1 MSRKTSG
8 ALQIQLQTVVQALE
22 AALSNLIE
30 KVDALGTKIDK
41 MPNVAKKMADGYV
54 ASFGTIAK
62 SVEGLSSHV
71 NKLDKI
77 ASGLTKI
84 ADGVKHFKATETQA
98 KSIDRLTAS
107 FAGLGPAVAGF
118 PKDVS
123 GLTAFADS
131 ITSITKA
138 FEGLDGKIPT
148 VKQIGRLNSAANAI
162 RNLGNAI
169 KTTGKIP
176 PDALAA
182 LKEVRGTGGGGG
194 RGGTG
199 GGGGTYNGPAAESSD
214 FKQYATK
221 GIGVALSLGLTEALK
236 RQNVDRE
243 LSQVMAFESPNL
255 GALISGGDSQVR
267 ASSVYTAR
275 MKRELAALQRRHG
288 VNYED
293 AASALAMTARYTY
306 GGNRAYGDVRSMSP
320 AERLEQQS
328 NIIENSKLMFQ
339 KTGLDMSTATNMQLS
354 MGRDLG
360 IKAEEYKKVRDAFI
374 VVQRSGSLA
383 AKDLERLASNARESS
398 MSLGLVGDEASAYLT
413 ERLKSATALANAG
426 IKASNTQGAMA
437 GFFGDEKS
445 FIFDLFAG
453 VTDADYKSGNE
464 ANILKKQ
471 YAAMGAITAGM
482 GNDRFGNLLRK
493 QFMGE
498 YAPSSMQGGPEQYWA
513 VSGRM
518 GEVGRQQELI
528 DGAVKVNAAFDPIV
542 PAMDNL
548 SMAGQRLLGV
558 LTGLGAVLGFGA
570 ASSAGQ
576 ATAAPDQPG
585 GQRYNPINPVE
596 AAMWSNPFIFPVRLW
611 KSIYNAMFGSK
622 PTGYAQ
628 GGVVKPGASGA
639 TDSVP
644 IMVTPGEEVLNAND
658 PRHRN
663 NVTNATDFFTR
674 IGYRVTSAYRDD
686 NPKSDHYRN
695 RAIDIGMGHL
705 QSPQEIAEFKSRL
718 LADVKAQN
726 LKVRFEEMDQYNP
739 GTGSVSSGR
748 HAHVYGDMAALGGAG
763 ERIGAG
769 KLDPGRL
776 RKSSSAP
783 TLADSGASGAGKL
796 DPGRLRK
803 SSSAPTLADSG
814 ATNVFSGL
822 SGLIASQKAQ
832 QQAPLQLDPSVMSAL
847 SNIASSNS
855 DSSDTMA
862 QAVSMFAQVIQRLVS
877 NSRSSSGGSDLAEA
891 VARGNYAFSRGA

>member
-194 RGGTG
+194 GTG
-199 GGGGTYNGPAAESSD
+199 GGPAAESSD

-221 GIGVALSLGLTEALK
+221 GIGVALSLGLSLGLTEVLK
-236 RQNVDRE
+236 RQNVNKE
-243 LSQVMAFESPNL
+243 LSQVMAFENSTIGNFIP
-255 GALISGGDSQVR
+255 GSTEAYR
-267 ASSVYTAR
+267 PTSSYTAG
-275 MKRELAALQRRHG
+275 LQRNMAIQQMVHG
-288 VNYED
+288 INYED
-293 AASALAMTARYTY
+293 ATSHVAATARYTA
-306 GGNRAYGDVRSMSP
+306 GGNRAYGDVRTLDP
-320 AERLEQQS
+320 EERIMQQG
-328 NIIENSKLMFQ
+328 NLIRNSKLMNQ
-339 KTGLDMSTATNMQLS
+339 MTGMDMSTAANMQLY

-360 IKAEEYKKVRDAFI
+360 IRASEYGKIRDAFI
-374 VVQRSGSLA
+374 AVQRAGSLT
-383 AKDLERLASNARESS
+383 AKDLEKLSATARDSG
-398 MSLGLVGDEASAYLT
+398 MALGLVGDEASSYIT
-413 ERLKSATALANAG
+413 ERLKSATALATAG
-426 IKASNTQGAMA
+426 IKASDTQGAMA

-445 FIFDLFAG
+445 FIFDLLAG
-453 VTDADYKSGNE
+453 VTDEDYKKGNE

-471 YAAMGAITAGM
+471 YSMMGFMTAGM
-482 GNDRFGNLLRK
+482 GNDRYGNLLRK

-498 YAPSSMQGGPEQYWA
+498 YAPATMQGGPEQYWA

-518 GEVGRQQELI
+518 GEVSRHQERL
-528 DGAVKVNAAFDPIV
+528 DMEVATNKTFRPVTT
-542 PAMDNL
+542 AMEEL
-548 SMAGQRLLGV
+548 SMAGQKVVGTFGLITAMLNSVTSFGKPVIPPNMGKEKYTSLLSKDTTSMMLETIPG
-558 LTGLGAVLGFGA
+558 GFG
-570 ASSAGQ
+570 S
-576 ATAAPDQPG
+576 
-585 GQRYNPINPVE
+585 
-596 AAMWSNPFIFPVRLW
+596 ML
-611 KSIYNAMFGSK
+611 SIANLFRRGAELAK
-622 PTGYAQ
+622 PEGKAQ
-628 GGVVKPGASGA
+628 GGVIKPGASGA

-663 NVTNATDFFTR
+663 NLGDFTR
-674 IGYRVTSAYRDD
+674 SFAQIEGYYAKGDKPNRPQRNLNPGNLRVYGWSPNMDPAVAMEHARTQGAIGYDPQGYLKFGSEAAGFKGLERQI
-686 NPKSDHYRN
+686 
-695 RAIDIGMGHL
+695 AIDAKRGLDVSTFIEKYA
-705 QSPQEIAEFKSRL
+705 PATENNTVAYKEFIRKKGFGGDMK
-718 LADVKAQN
+718 LADISGKGAQAPS
-726 LKVRFEEMDQYNP
+726 LVE
-739 GTGSVSSGR
+739 
-748 HAHVYGDMAALGGAG
+748 
-763 ERIGAG
+763 
-769 KLDPGRL
+769 
-776 RKSSSAP
+776 SA
-783 TLADSGASGAGKL
+783 
-796 DPGRLRK
+796 
-803 SSSAPTLADSG
+803 